1 MTVCYFNL
9 PVVWDIKRG
18 DLFVGCANDID
29 ALCLNGLK
37 NDAIF
42 PNVFLLYDFSSMK
55 VCIQC
60 PAGHWIRKTSEL
72 FDSLNLLA
80 LSDSA
85 RSKIVELEGLVPYAP
100 NAFISATC
108 KIEILLCH

>member
-1 MTVCYFNL
+1 MKVPKTTSFLVANSLHRSTTKRCAPPGSNLSIISNIRIIQRVLKGIMTVCYFNL

-42 PNVFLLYDFSSMK
+42 PNVFS
-55 VCIQC
+55 
-60 PAGHWIRKTSEL
+60 
-72 FDSLNLLA
+72 
-80 LSDSA
+80 
-85 RSKIVELEGLVPYAP
+85 
-100 NAFISATC
+100 FI
-108 KIEILLCH
+108 